1 MNAALA
7 GDKNLTL
14 TAQWEHKTDK
24 IIQRQIVK
32 GRLAEMR
39 KMYTANLEQRREK
52 LASLLSAE
60 DRMYEQEF
68 NEKQETPEQVRQH
81 MYERLQMLKAEREEE
96 RQSLVQRKLDQKFK
110 MGNDAL
116 RKEDSKFYIM
126 GT

>member
-1 MNAALA
+1 
-7 GDKNLTL
+7 
-14 TAQWEHKTDK
+14 
-24 IIQRQIVK
+24 
-32 GRLAEMR
+32 
-39 KMYTANLEQRREK
+39 MYTANLEQRREK
-52 LASLLSAE
+52 LASLLAAE

-68 NEKQETPEQVRQH
+68 NDKQETPEQVRQH